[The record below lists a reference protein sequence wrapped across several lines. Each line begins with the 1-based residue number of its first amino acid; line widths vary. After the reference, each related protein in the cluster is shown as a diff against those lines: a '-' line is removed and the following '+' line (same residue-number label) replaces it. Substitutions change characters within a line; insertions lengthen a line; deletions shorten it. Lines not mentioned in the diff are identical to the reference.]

1 MIDLKVYIFIKEI
14 FIMNLAVID
23 IGGTTIKIATWK
35 DNKLQNKHAVDTPKD
50 LDTFYT
56 VLTDEVNKIKENTN
70 IKGVAISAPGAVNQ
84 KTGIIGGTSALPYI
98 HNFKIVDELEKRF
111 ELPVSIEN
119 DANSAA
125 LGELAEGAGKGSDS
139 MAFFVIGTGIGGA
152 IIINQKVWHGAHLFG
167 GEFGYM
173 GIGTKSVSD
182 LASPVAMANR
192 YNERTGKKFDGKTVF
207 ALADEDDP
215 VASDERQ
222 TLIHSL
228 ALAIYNVQ
236 QSFDPE
242 KIVIGGG
249 ISNNPELIPLLNREI
264 DYIRKQVNPAS
275 IKPEIVLCSLKSNAN
290 LRGAVAD
297 FEQEH

>member
-1 MIDLKVYIFIKEI
+1 MDL
-14 FIMNLAVID
+14 AAID

-35 DNKLQNKHAVDTPKD
+35 DGKLQDKHAVNTPKD
-50 LDTFYT
+50 LNIFYDI
-56 VLTDEVNKIKENTN
+56 LTAEVNKIKQNTK
-70 IKGVAISAPGAVNQ
+70 IKGVAISSPGAVDQ
-84 KTGIIGGTSALPYI
+84 KNGIIGGSSALPYI
-98 HNFKIVDELEKRF
+98 HNFKIVDELKKRF

-173 GIGTKSVSD
+173 SIGTKSVSD

-192 YNERTGKKFDGKTVF
+192 YNERTGNKLDGKTVF

-236 QSFDPE
+236 QSFDPD

-297 FEQEH
+297 FEQAH